1 MLDNGDKLEK
11 LELIDINGQPFDITN
26 YKGKKLAIYFW
37 ASW

>member
-1 MLDNGDKLEK
+1 MLDIGDKLEK
-11 LELIDINGQPFDITN
+11 LELIDIKGQPFDIAN

>member
-1 MLDNGDKLEK
+1 MLDNEDKLEK
-11 LELIDINGQPFDITN
+11 LELIDINGKSYDIAN